1 MVGVALLLYHPR
13 FTILC
18 ALFLSFELHF
28 EHTKLIIFY
37 EEVKTLDDV
46 VLDIY
51 IERVAACEWVNV
63 PCACH
68 SKINVFFHLSHSRVY
83 ISSVR
88 SLALLESFQVLVPV
102 LFQCY
107 RFMHLSSFFSRSIS
121 GEIILWS
128 LRLIAYLF
136 CPYASLLFIK
146 HPAMKWLASRSF
158 TVKKN
163 CIAGRH
169 WIWFVCLML
178 RRSCNIAS
186 TKISIELCILLIMV
200 FIVVVFSFIWT
211 LCVCRWNG
219 FSFHK
224 IPWPNRFFV
233 NIRLFY
239 PANFHFH
246 VILCSFFDIAIKL
259 WCLCF
264 VDLCVCS
271 FWFTFLLS
279 WNAISVGLRCKKP
292 VALRWVQFRFE
303 ILKPICIHHSPPRT
317 LPLSPFVYTLN
328 RKNFIT
334 KNYVSYLQVPP

>member
-1 MVGVALLLYHPR
+1 
-13 FTILC
+13 
-18 ALFLSFELHF
+18 
-28 EHTKLIIFY
+28 
-37 EEVKTLDDV
+37 
-46 VLDIY
+46 
-51 IERVAACEWVNV
+51 
-63 PCACH
+63 
-68 SKINVFFHLSHSRVY
+68 
-83 ISSVR
+83 
-88 SLALLESFQVLVPV
+88 
-102 LFQCY
+102 
-107 RFMHLSSFFSRSIS
+107 
-121 GEIILWS
+121 
-128 LRLIAYLF
+128 
-136 CPYASLLFIK
+136 
-146 HPAMKWLASRSF
+146 
-158 TVKKN
+158 
-163 CIAGRH
+163 
-169 WIWFVCLML
+169 ML

-292 VALRWVQFRFE
+292 IALRWVQFRFE
-303 ILKPICIHHSPPRT
+303 ILNQFAFTTHPPQT
-317 LPLSPFVYTLN
+317 PPLSPFVYTLN